1 MASQPSVKLGYWT
14 DHNWSD
20 AVDSKTHLLT
30 VTAIWGTI
38 WKLSLGV
45 ALGLSWPCAK
55 SIMIRCWAWTLRIK
69 RDSPNG
75 SALQSE
81 QQPLLHG
88 AFAELSTESEV
99 ATTYAQPNHHGSNTF
114 DDSAPEEQARTLG
127 NPEHP
132 EKAQRWPEVIVAI
145 SIATMGVFYAFA
157 GGAVGE
163 LPANTI
169 GLTNSEDCGFWE
181 LKRNADWRIQDNG
194 DVVQAEKEMRAA
206 RYGKECYGD
215 AQAGQSTGC
224 DIFQDA
230 EIAHSL
236 EKVDCPFPCPNPDNC
251 ICANG
256 IYNSAARLDTGTFR
270 VDKLGLNAVHLPLV
284 RRTSTFVPLNI
295 DHGFVVD
302 KSVSDDDFVF
312 KYYLGSIN
320 NTAGFRNFTFSMHGL
335 PFNWDISAYAV
346 RYSVAPLFAT
356 DDIINSF
363 HSAYESTPSGRNHDA
378 WQPIKELSR
387 EKHTYMTVIF
397 VSSCRIFYNGRC
409 EDPVFPANGELF
421 PIGRPVPKYYNSDP
435 RPRVLVAIDEMRVC
449 ANDET
454 VCDSPEELPKG
465 ISLDMRSA
473 YEMARTV
480 FKRTST
486 YNSLRYRR
494 GSALMA
500 ADGIS
505 DYESRQ
511 LSDEQWIIESQAL
524 FRTSL
529 ARLQCNARDFA
540 MGDRPQGPYT
550 DAYNNTTPDWA
561 RSGNCIPYKFPLPGQ
576 YASIQVA
583 DFCFLLIP
591 IALFVG
597 SRQVAYPKKDLPF
610 AGSWMVFD
618 SIFYYILAATY
629 RVGHAFWALWEV
641 TKGKVSELVG
651 MNF

>member
-1 MASQPSVKLGYWT
+1 MDSNPPIRLGHWT
-14 DHNWSD
+14 DHTWSD
-20 AVDSKTHLLT
+20 AVDSTTHLLT
-30 VTAIWGTI
+30 VTATCGTI

-55 SIMIRCWAWTLRIK
+55 SIMIRCWAWMLQIK
-69 RDSPNG
+69 QNPRNG
-75 SALQSE
+75 STLQTE

-88 AFAELSTESEV
+88 IFAELSGESEV
-99 ATTYAQPNHHGSNTF
+99 AATNAQPDLHVSSAS
-114 DDSAPEEQARTLG
+114 DDSVAEEQARPPGSSEQPG
-127 NPEHP
+127 NS
-132 EKAQRWPEVIVAI
+132 QRWPEVVVAI
-145 SIATMGVFYAFA
+145 LIATMGVVYAFA

-169 GLTNSEDCGFWE
+169 GLSNNEDCGFWE
-181 LKRNADWRIQDNG
+181 LKRNADGRIQDN
-194 DVVQAEKEMRAA
+194 DDLVQAEKEMRAA
-206 RYGKECYGD
+206 RYAKHCYGD

-236 EKVDCPFPCPNPDNC
+236 EKVDCPFSCPNPDNC

-256 IYNSAARLDTGTFR
+256 IYNSAVRLDTGSFR
-270 VDKLGLNAVHLPLV
+270 VDKLGLNAASLPLV

-295 DHGFVVD
+295 DYGFVVD
-302 KSVSDDDFVF
+302 KSGSDDDFEF
-312 KYYLGSIN
+312 EYYLGPIN
-320 NTAGFRNFTFSMHGL
+320 DTAGFRNFTFSMHGL
-335 PFNWDISAYAV
+335 PFNWDISAYA
-346 RYSVAPLFAT
+346 
-356 DDIINSF
+356 
-363 HSAYESTPSGRNHDA
+363 
-378 WQPIKELSR
+378 
-387 EKHTYMTVIF
+387 
-397 VSSCRIFYNGRC
+397 
-409 EDPVFPANGELF
+409 LF

-465 ISLDMRSA
+465 ISLEMRSA

-511 LSDEQWIIESQAL
+511 LSEGQWIIESQAL

-529 ARLQCNARDFA
+529 ARLKFNARDFSTSN
-540 MGDRPQGPYT
+540 RPRGPYT

-561 RSGNCIPYKFPLPGQ
+561 RRENCVPYKFPLPGQ
-576 YASIQVA
+576 YANVRVA

-618 SIFYYILAATY
+618 SIFYYIFAAAY
-629 RVGHAFWALWEV
+629 RVGLAFGALWQV

>member
-1 MASQPSVKLGYWT
+1 MDSNPPIRLGHWT
-14 DHNWSD
+14 DHTWSD
-20 AVDSKTHLLT
+20 AVDSTTHLLT
-30 VTAIWGTI
+30 VTATCGTI

-55 SIMIRCWAWTLRIK
+55 SIMIRCWAWMLQIK
-69 RDSPNG
+69 QNPRNG
-75 SALQSE
+75 STLQTE

-88 AFAELSTESEV
+88 IFAELSGESEV
-99 ATTYAQPNHHGSNTF
+99 AATNAQPDLHVSSAS
-114 DDSAPEEQARTLG
+114 DDSVAEEQARPPGSSEQPG
-127 NPEHP
+127 NS
-132 EKAQRWPEVIVAI
+132 QRWPEVVVAI
-145 SIATMGVFYAFA
+145 LIATMGVVYAFA

-169 GLTNSEDCGFWE
+169 GLSNNEDCGFWE
-181 LKRNADWRIQDNG
+181 LKRNADGRIQD
-194 DVVQAEKEMRAA
+194 DDDLVQAEKEMRAA
-206 RYGKECYGD
+206 RYAKHCYGD

-236 EKVDCPFPCPNPDNC
+236 EKVDCPFSCPNPDNC

-256 IYNSAARLDTGTFR
+256 IYNSAVRLDTGSFR
-270 VDKLGLNAVHLPLV
+270 VDKLGLNAASLPLV

-295 DHGFVVD
+295 DYGFVVD
-302 KSVSDDDFVF
+302 KSGSDDDFEF
-312 KYYLGSIN
+312 EYYLGPIN
-320 NTAGFRNFTFSMHGL
+320 DTAGFRNFTFSMHGL

-346 RYSVAPLFAT
+346 
-356 DDIINSF
+356 SF
-363 HSAYESTPSGRNHDA
+363 RSAYESTPSGSDYDA
-378 WQPIKELSR
+378 WQPIEELSR

-465 ISLDMRSA
+465 ISLEMRSA

-529 ARLQCNARDFA
+529 ARLKFNARDFSTSN
-540 MGDRPQGPYT
+540 RPRGPYT
-550 DAYNNTTPDWA
+550 DAYNNTTPNWA
-561 RSGNCIPYKFPLPGQ
+561 RRENCVPYKFPLPGQ
-576 YASIQVA
+576 YANVRVA

-618 SIFYYILAATY
+618 SIFYYIFAAAY
-629 RVGHAFWALWEV
+629 RVGLAFGALWQV